1 MDTQEIIAQ
10 LTQFRQQVY
19 QSFPSRR
26 DALMDLVDT
35 LSSNTAARSVAELSL
50 NALFRREYSALD
62 RRSRTARCTILL
74 SA

>member
-26 DALMDLVDT
+26 DALMDLGYPV
-35 LSSNTAARSVAELSL
+35 E
-50 NALFRREYSALD
+50 
-62 RRSRTARCTILL
+62 
-74 SA
+74 